1 MMAVVAAVA
10 RREGGIMLC
19 QRRPGAHNGVKW
31 EFPGGKIEPG
41 ESPEAALARELS
53 EELDI
58 RVRVGRILD
67 AVCHR
72 YDDRDVL
79 VLFYDCR
86 IVEGEPKAVDCNA
99 VAWASPGALK
109 AYDFA
114 GADRAFVERN
124 F

>member
-1 MMAVVAAVA
+1 MMAVVAAVV

-19 QRRPGAHNGVKW
+19 QRRPDAHNPLKW

-67 AVCHR
+67 AVCHH
-72 YDDRDVL
+72 YADRDVL
-79 VLFYDCR
+79 VLFYDCE
-86 IVEGEPKAVDCNA
+86 IAEGEPKAVDCNA
-99 VAWASPGALK
+99 VAWAPPGALK